1 VKPYLARAPGMEQ
14 RVIHADDIEDA
25 ARRFASAHCMADPA
39 PSVFEVAVDPAPT
52 RAMPRW
58 QKREAS
64 SVLTIRAP
72 DADSERGISYWSGI
86 APDGAPWATPASEAA
101 RLAGYTTP
109 GWYFTDETEA
119 NIHGPYRSP
128 SEAHMGQTAYCL
140 YELRTDA
147 TADAFQE
154 TLELIA
160 GHRIVE
166 EGDAV
171 SYFEALSMA
180 CLLRAREL
188 RAKAEASGGLV
199 G

>member
-1 VKPYLARAPGMEQ
+1 MKPYLARAPGMEQ
-14 RVIHADDIEDA
+14 RVIYANDIEDA
-25 ARRFASAHCMADPA
+25 ARRFAGAHCMASPV
-39 PSVFEVAVDPAPT
+39 PSAFEVAADPAPT

-64 SVLTIRAP
+64 SILTIRDPNAE
-72 DADSERGISYWSGI
+72 AERNVSYWSGI

-101 RLAGYTTP
+101 RLAGYTVP

-119 NIHGPYRSP
+119 NIHGPYQSP
-128 SEAHMGQTAYCL
+128 AEAQMGMTAYCL
-140 YELRTDA
+140 FELRTDA
-147 TADAFQE
+147 TAEAFHE

-171 SYFEALSMA
+171 SYFESLAMA

-188 RAKAEASGGLV
+188 RAKAETSGGLV